1 MTPRRAQLAMFG
13 IELHEQDF
21 SGEQFLAWLL
31 GFPDA
36 EETGRVVTEES
47 QRAFILAENHY
58 QRVTNRVTI
67 LNPVMIAQVGFV
79 QGCTFAAAAY
89 GRKPFPAGFGEA

>member
-1 MTPRRAQLAMFG
+1 MTPRRAQLAMYS

-47 QRAFILAENHY
+47 HRAFALADSHY
-58 QRVTNRVTI
+58 QRVTGRVAV
-67 LNPVMIAQVGFV
+67 LNPLMIAQVGFI

-89 GRKPFPAGFGEA
+89 GREPFPAGFEK